1 MSAPFLLHEHPQRQR
16 LNNELHAR
24 PPMALGGPAQISY
37 LAMLHEG
44 HSTEAE
50 EAHLHQL
57 CDRLGLPFCPV
68 VDGDH
73 WVMEAGDLRLKWE
86 RHTEFS
92 GYTFFRNCPQGVP
105 ETGSALEAFPAT
117 WWQAI
122 PGQVMVATHVDFVAA
137 RQKDP
142 TPLLAE
148 LLQSGVTVA
157 ASQVA
162 EGAAWVIS
170 DFRIE
175 AGFSR
180 FTVIDSHLR
189 PRQAGRT
196 IQRLLEIETYR
207 MMALLAFPVAKE
219 VGRLLGKVEAEVA
232 ELMTRMGE
240 ARSPEDERLLLAD
253 LTRLAAQVEQSQ
265 TRTSFRFGAAEAY
278 YRLVLQRIEE
288 LREVRLDGFSPI
300 REFMDR
306 RLAPAINT
314 CLSATARQ
322 NDASTRIARK
332 SALLRTRV
340 DIELERQNQ
349 ELLTQ
354 MNRRASLQLRL
365 QETVEGLSVVVL
377 TYYGSQLVNY
387 LAKGSKDWHHL
398 NSDVITALSIPVIAG
413 LVAWGTRRMRKKL
426 ALHEAD

>member
-1 MSAPFLLHEHPQRQR
+1 MSAPFLLHEHPLRQR

-24 PPMALGGPAQISY
+24 PPMSLGGPAQISY

-44 HSTEAE
+44 HSAADE
-50 EAHLHQL
+50 EAHLRQL
-57 CDRLGLPFCPV
+57 CDQLGLPFCPL

-92 GYTFFRNCPQGVP
+92 GYTFFRACPNGVP
-105 ETGSALEAFPAT
+105 ETGSALEAFPT
-117 WWQAI
+117 PWWQAI
-122 PGQVMVATHVDFVAA
+122 PGQVMVATHLSFVAA
-137 RQKDP
+137 SQKDP
-142 TPLLAE
+142 EPLLAE
-148 LLQSGVTVA
+148 LIQSGATVA
-157 ASQVA
+157 ASQLA
-162 EGAAWVIS
+162 NGAAWVVS
-170 DFRIE
+170 DFRLYE
-175 AGFSR
+175 GFSR

-219 VGRLLGKVEAEVA
+219 VGQLLNRVEKEVA

-240 ARSPEDERLLLAD
+240 ARSPEDERLILAD
-253 LTRLAAQVEQSQ
+253 LTRLAAEVEHSQ

-278 YRLVLQRIEE
+278 YRLVLQRIGE

-314 CLSATARQ
+314 CLSAARRQ

-349 ELLTQ
+349 KLLTQ

-365 QETVEGLSVVVL
+365 QETVESLSVVVL
-377 TYYGSQLVNY
+377 TYYGSQLINY
-387 LAKGSKDWHHL
+387 LAKGSKAWHHL
-398 NSDVITALSIPVIAG
+398 NSDVVTALSIPVIAG
-413 LVAWGTRRMRKKL
+413 LVFWGSRRMRKKL
-426 ALHEAD
+426 ALLETD